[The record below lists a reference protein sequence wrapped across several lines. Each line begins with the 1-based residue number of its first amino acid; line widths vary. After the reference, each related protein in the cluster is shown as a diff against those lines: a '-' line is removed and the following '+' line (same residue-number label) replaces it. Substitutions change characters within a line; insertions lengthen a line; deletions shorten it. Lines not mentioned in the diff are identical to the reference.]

1 MGKKSRNKKSSKKSK
16 DKHIP
21 KPSESQNEEEVSLT
35 SVVFNV
41 KIFNDKS
48 DSDGDEDSKD
58 KEQLEELIA
67 IGHGFTT
74 VLQMLWKYINS
85 IGVLAETTSA
95 TSFATLSI
103 LLDEISHIAKNKTD
117 KPIAEL
123 EITFKGANK
132 DDEKKTNKKKVKIY
146 DQSHLR
152 KIIEFKQHN
161 QAALSILHESSI
173 QQLVNAWEK
182 LLADILNWYYKH
194 NQEKITDSHS
204 LSYNQILQFSNLDE
218 AKQAVIDSEVKNF
231 LKKTTNEQLK
241 FINDTFSINFQSTFK
256 DTDCLNE
263 ILFTRHLIVHYGGI
277 ATTEYINK
285 LRKFK
290 NGCLE
295 LPKLGDKVS
304 LEPSYI
310 ISSWGKI
317 YVAGT
322 MLLHLIAKKALPL
335 HHEISDNFLNN
346 SAYQNIQKNQLDSAI
361 KLLEYAKNT
370 HIADTKI
377 LWTIKLNL
385 AQAYKWNGEE
395 EECNKILDS
404 SEWDVANVL
413 FELCV
418 SSLKNKP
425 EKFLQNL
432 KEVANKGKL
441 SITELYEWPIFH
453 TMREHQDFDKWI
465 EEAFGYKLN
474 KYRGLLEQKV
484 LDCNPDLTA
493 KNLSDY
499 FSSKKNN

>member
-1 MGKKSRNKKSSKKSK
+1 MSRKPRNRKFHNKKNIQGNPKSPGSK
-16 DKHIP
+16 
-21 KPSESQNEEEVSLT
+21 NEEEIKLT
-35 SVVFNV
+35 SVSFNV
-41 KIFNDKS
+41 EIYNPRS
-48 DSDGDEDSKD
+48 ENEEDSEK
-58 KEQLEELIA
+58 KEQLNELISV
-67 IGHGFTT
+67 GHGFTT

-95 TSFATLSI
+95 TSFGTLAI
-103 LLDEISHIAKNKTD
+103 LLDEINHIAKNRTD

-123 EITFKGANK
+123 EIQLQGLGK
-132 DDEKKTNKKKVKIY
+132 DNEEKTNKNKVKIY
-146 DQSHLR
+146 DHSHLA

-182 LLADILNWYYKH
+182 LIADILNWYYQH
-194 NQEKITDSHS
+194 NQDKITDTHS

-218 AKQAVIDSEVKNF
+218 AKQSVIDSEVKNF

-241 FINDTFSINFQSTFK
+241 FLNSTFNINFQSIFK
-256 DTDCLNE
+256 DTDLLNE
-263 ILFTRHLIVHYGGI
+263 IILTRHLIVHYGGI

-285 LRKFK
+285 LKK
-290 NGCLE
+290 LNNGSIE
-295 LPKLGDKVS
+295 HPNPGDKVV

-322 MLLHLIAKKALPL
+322 MLIHLIAKKSLPDF
-335 HHEISDNFLNN
+335 HKSYDNFINN
-346 SAYQNIQKNQLDSAI
+346 SAYQNIQKKQLGSAI
-361 KLLEYAKNT
+361 KLLEYATDT
-370 HIADTKI
+370 HISDTKL
-377 LWTIKLNL
+377 LWIIKLNL

-395 EECNKILDS
+395 DKCNEILDS

-418 SSLKNKP
+418 SSLKNNS
-425 EKFLQNL
+425 ELFVQNL
-432 KEVANKGKL
+432 KEVARKCLL

-453 TMREHQDFDKWI
+453 TMREHNDFDQWI

-484 LDCNPDLTA
+484 LDCNPDITA
-493 KNLSDY
+493 KNLSEY
-499 FSSKKNN
+499 FSSKNKSI